1 MNGRNPQFE
10 KGRQHEFHTFL
21 IKNIS
26 QGTREKKEW
35 KDMEN
40 AKDESDSRQWS
51 VFMEA
56 LQRLKLNEPHVA
68 MGRLFN

>member
-1 MNGRNPQFE
+1 
-10 KGRQHEFHTFL
+10 
-21 IKNIS
+21 
-26 QGTREKKEW
+26 
-35 KDMEN
+35 MEN